1 MKLSLLK
8 IPALAVATILVT
20 NLVACQKPD
29 RSSSSPAT
37 TSSGTNPLSGSGG
50 TSTPPQVGGNT
61 TTAEGT
67 SHSGGGNGVNNK
79 ILERYIFSPKK
90 HEVFQ
95 HLQPLRDRWIKDL
108 QGTSQSFWMIYPL
121 ELKTWYLAPVEH
133 KPISNEFLGVTFFR
147 NTTQQLAIQT
157 INGREIWIDQQF
169 VEKMNSE
176 EFAELI
182 LHEWVMA
189 LYNLRFK
196 KFSEIQNEIQSIQT
210 GIASNVDRDEQSKN
224 LKIFDDLIPPE
235 PLRLLNDKDYEKIR
249 YVTHYL
255 FENRQTISG
264 TEAVQLLLNNDFD
277 PRFFNSKLFK
287 DPPSSKP
294 TEQISFKQGQL
305 FQILQTASLSH
316 RLTDSCYFYH
326 FQKSIPC
333 QTRLSSQDSQ
343 SQTSTATSR
352 LRIELSL
359 EGKGAVLEV
368 PFLSGELTPIPLES
382 FSIKERE
389 KYFLSMLL
397 TPTPAATKI
406 GDPVTQTLFVLRQV
420 THPDQSIS
428 YEVKTMVI
436 QQGVL
441 TSIEEVKK
449 SETGPAASTEKK
461 CIGTSFQPRTLMED
475 TIILGDKDFALQR
488 LKMFMDNSQMQIFCW
503 PQI

>member
-8 IPALAVATILVT
+8 IPFLTLSTILVT

-37 TSSGTNPLSGSGG
+37 ASSATNPLPGGAG
-50 TSTPPQVGGNT
+50 TSTPPQAGGNT

-196 KFSEIQNEIQSIQT
+196 KFSEIQSIQT

-264 TEAVQLLLNNDFD
+264 TEAVQFLLNNDFD

-287 DPPSSKP
+287 DSHSSQAS
-294 TEQISFKQGQL
+294 EQLSLKAGEL
-305 FQILQTASLSH
+305 YQIFQTANLSH
-316 RLTDSCYFYH
+316 RLQDTCYFYH
-326 FQKSIPC
+326 FEKSFHCRTTISP
-333 QTRLSSQDSQ
+333 QAAANDQAAPQMYRMLIQP
-343 SQTSTATSR
+343 
-352 LRIELSL
+352 SL
-359 EGKGAVLEV
+359 EVKDSALEIS
-368 PFLSGELTPIPLES
+368 FLSGETSLIQLGS
-382 FSIKERE
+382 FSIKEHE
-389 KYFLSMLL
+389 KYFLSMML
-397 TPTPAATKI
+397 TPYPLTTKI

-436 QQGVL
+436 QQGVM

-449 SETGPAASTEKK
+449 SETGTAASTEKK
-461 CIGTSFQPRTLMED
+461 CKGTSFQPRTLKED

-488 LKMFMDNSQMQIFCW
+488 LKMFMDNSQMQLFCW
-503 PQI
+503 P